1 MLPADGVTFGDALE
15 APLSSLAVTKAE
27 RKAKVV
33 FSGLL
38 EIKDSSFTSEF
49 TSR

>member
-1 MLPADGVTFGDALE
+1 MDGNGLTFGDALE

-38 EIKDSSFTSEF
+38 ES
-49 TSR
+49 